1 MGELRGATDL
11 DCSVWTGPELV
22 WSEDGVGKWDVGDG
36 HVAECDED
44 CVTMQVEEVG
54 VWGKISGCG
63 SAGGRAGGRAG
74 ERERLTD
81 GSVVSDEEL
90 CDVGDLGDDG
100 GGFSC
105 LLKIWVGGTR
115 LEFADLSGGGEDGD
129 GHGLD
134 GWVVVEGGRAP
145 WSEQAL
151 ELPVVRRG
159 RRREVRGL
167 VEGEGLCVVVVVLG
181 GGGARVTGTATVTSA
196 GRPMGTSMGMGAGGQ
211 HWGIGSAGLRD
222 CDIAILRYCDIALL
236 PHCKVCG
243 G

>member
-1 MGELRGATDL
+1 MCGVRYQ
-11 DCSVWTGPELV
+11 
-22 WSEDGVGKWDVGDG
+22 GVGR
-36 HVAECDED
+36 
-44 CVTMQVEEVG
+44 
-54 VWGKISGCG
+54 
-63 SAGGRAGGRAG
+63 RAGGRAG

-90 CDVGDLGDDG
+90 CDVGDLGDDS

-129 GHGLD
+129 GHRLD

-181 GGGARVTGTATVTSA
+181 GWGAHASRARPRLRVRE
-196 GRPMGTSMGMGAGGQ
+196 GRWEPRWAWGRGGQ

-222 CDIAILRYCDIALL
+222 CGIAILRYCDIALL

>member
-1 MGELRGATDL
+1 M
-11 DCSVWTGPELV
+11 
-22 WSEDGVGKWDVGDG
+22 
-36 HVAECDED
+36 
-44 CVTMQVEEVG
+44 
-54 VWGKISGCG
+54 
-63 SAGGRAGGRAG
+63 
-74 ERERLTD
+74 
-81 GSVVSDEEL
+81 
-90 CDVGDLGDDG
+90 GDLGDDG

-181 GGGARVTGTATVTSA
+181 GGRAHASRARPRLRVREGRWEPRWAWGRGGNIGALAV
-196 GRPMGTSMGMGAGGQ
+196 
-211 HWGIGSAGLRD
+211 RD
-222 CDIAILRYCDIALL
+222 CGIAGLRYCDIATLHCCHIARCVGGRGRGLSLL
-236 PHCKVCG
+236 RSTTSRSSRPEKASTKGSGATAPVASPPAVGWSALPLGSSCCDAIVSGCVAPPQAQ
-243 G
+243 

>member
-1 MGELRGATDL
+1 M
-11 DCSVWTGPELV
+11 
-22 WSEDGVGKWDVGDG
+22 
-36 HVAECDED
+36 
-44 CVTMQVEEVG
+44 
-54 VWGKISGCG
+54 
-63 SAGGRAGGRAG
+63 
-74 ERERLTD
+74 
-81 GSVVSDEEL
+81 
-90 CDVGDLGDDG
+90 GDLGDDG

-181 GGGARVTGTATVTSA
+181 GGRAHASRARPRLRVREGRWEPRWAWGRGATLG
-196 GRPMGTSMGMGAGGQ
+196 
-211 HWGIGSAGLRD
+211 HWQCGIAGLRY
-222 CDIAILRYCDIALL
+222 CDIAILRHCTVATLQGVWGVGVGVSLSYVQRRLGRVDRKRHRQRDRERRRRWRLHRRWAGRRCRWGPLAVTPLSAAAL
-236 PHCKVCG
+236 HHRRRNE
-243 G
+243 